1 MSDFLLNEMKKINIE
16 VTPYQQ
22 EQLQK
27 YYQLLIEKN
36 KVMNLTAITEEKEV
50 YIKHFYDSATLVK
63 VIDTNKNLKICD
75 LGTGAGF
82 PGIVLKILFPNLEI
96 TLVDALQKRITF
108 LNEVISTLNLVGIVA
123 VHARMEEFIINH
135 EEEYDIITAR
145 AVAKIPVL
153 LELAAR
159 GIKIGG
165 YFIAMKTDSTAEL
178 DDSKRALNILNFKIT
193 KISSFLLPIYEAQRS
208 LICLQKQA
216 KTNLKYPRRY
226 SEIKKKPL

>member
-1 MSDFLLNEMKKINIE
+1 MSDFWLNEMKKINIE

-36 KVMNLTAITEEKEV
+36 KVMNLTTITEEKEV

-63 VIDTNKNLKICD
+63 VIDTNKNLKVCD

-108 LNEVISTLNLVGIVA
+108 LNEVINTLNLVGIVA

-193 KISSFLLPIYEAQRS
+193 KIYSFLLPIYEAQRS